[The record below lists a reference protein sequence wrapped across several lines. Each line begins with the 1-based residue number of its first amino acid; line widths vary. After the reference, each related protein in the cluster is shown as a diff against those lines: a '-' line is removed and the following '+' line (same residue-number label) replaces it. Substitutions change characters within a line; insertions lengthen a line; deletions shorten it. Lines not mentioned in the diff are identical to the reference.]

1 MKRFEIWATF
11 ENGMTAK
18 VETHK
23 RMKSAELAVDAMNC
37 KTLTMLLM
45 VTDSLTESP
54 PTPSRQ
60 SLSNHHSCGEVEI
73 LPHIIERRTT

>member
-37 KTLTMLLM
+37 KNLND
-45 VTDSLTESP
+45 VAQGYGFP
-54 PTPSRQ
+54 CGVPTYSIKTI
-60 SLSNHHSCGEVEI
+60 VK
-73 LPHIIERRTT
+73 

>member
-1 MKRFEIWATF
+1 MKRFEILATF

-37 KTLTMLLM
+37 KNLNDVAHGYGFPYGVPAYSIKTI
-45 VTDSLTESP
+45 VK
-54 PTPSRQ
+54 
-60 SLSNHHSCGEVEI
+60 
-73 LPHIIERRTT
+73 